1 MLGPLL
7 LLVLVLIGAPIGI
20 YAILMNERKKN
31 TKSNAKAL
39 QQKLA
44 KQIKRF
50 NYLYDNFLTRTS
62 FRRLVEQI
70 SGLSVYNYDEV
81 RILAVKY
88 YTRTMFAAILLVAAT
103 AVIIQD
109 VMATLLSCTLS
120 VVLYNTLINNSLDK
134 THEEVLKQLSL
145 SLGSVEEHYVRLGTI
160 PDAINEAKRGPL
172 LNHTFEEIY
181 LILTDNDGETRLEEF
196 YNLVP
201 FQMLQTFAGVC
212 HLLNDV
218 GDEATDTG
226 SSAFRESVELLKMEC
241 DMDIRKADYQRKKFE
256 GLQWFPLIP
265 LLLLGMIKWFFT
277 SFIPGTSVLYNGMF
291 GYVVQSIVIILSTIG
306 FYYIANTNTPSVVRQ
321 DDRSDLIL
329 RLLGR
334 KWFRGFVRTLVP
346 HKVKITSRLT
356 RLIDNSLSSK
366 NIEYLYG
373 AKLVASIAAFLAT
386 LLLLAVFTF
395 TTREFVYNSIQ
406 SQSLLGTTP
415 LTLTEEQ
422 RMIELDKRVLSRPT
436 PPRDRDLELEIQSL
450 FSDMTPMD
458 QADHVDRIIQ
468 KYENYKNARFY
479 WWFILIAYFV
489 AYIGWNT
496 PEINLMF
503 RKSLV
508 KAEASEDV
516 LQLQTMLYVLMFTNL
531 NTWDTL
537 YWLGKQSKIHH
548 DVLVYA
554 FHEYTSDPDLALER
568 LKDTSSVPEF
578 ERMCDQLESTISDIS
593 LREAFASLLND
604 RAHMMAMREVAQ
616 KYTVDKK
623 RVKATKYAWAPALLT
638 GVGYFLAPI
647 GILGVKQFIDTFS
660 QFGG

>member
-7 LLVLVLIGAPIGI
+7 LLVLVLIGAPIGV

-70 SGLSVYNYDEV
+70 LGLSVYNYDEV
-81 RILAVKY
+81 RILSVKY
-88 YTRTMFAAILLVAAT
+88 YTRTMFAAVLLVAAT

-145 SLGSVEEHYVRLGTI
+145 ALGSVEEHYVRLGTI

-291 GYVVQSIVIILSTIG
+291 GYVVQSLVIVLSTIG

-422 RMIELDKRVLSRPT
+422 RMIELDKRVLSRST
-436 PPRDRDLELEIQSL
+436 PPRDRDLEMEIQSL

-604 RAHMMAMREVAQ
+604 RAHMMSMREVAQ

-623 RVKATKYAWAPALLT
+623 RNKSTKYAWAPALLT

>member
-7 LLVLVLIGAPIGI
+7 LLVLVLIGAPIGV

-81 RILAVKY
+81 RILSVKY
-88 YTRTMFAAILLVAAT
+88 YTRTMFAAVLLVAAT

-291 GYVVQSIVIILSTIG
+291 GYVVQSLVIVLSTIG

-329 RLLGR
+329 RLLGH

-346 HKVKITSRLT
+346 HKVKITNRLT

-436 PPRDRDLELEIQSL
+436 PPRDRDLEMEIQSL

-604 RAHMMAMREVAQ
+604 RAHMMSMREVAQ

-623 RVKATKYAWAPALLT
+623 RNKSTKYAWAPALLT

>member
-7 LLVLVLIGAPIGI
+7 LLVLVLIGAPIGV

-81 RILAVKY
+81 RILSVKY
-88 YTRTMFAAILLVAAT
+88 YTRTMFAAVLLVAAT

-145 SLGSVEEHYVRLGTI
+145 ALGSVEEHYVRLGTI

-291 GYVVQSIVIILSTIG
+291 GYVVQSLVIVLSTIG

-436 PPRDRDLELEIQSL
+436 PPRDRDLEMEIQSL

-568 LKDTSSVPEF
+568 LKATSSVPEF

-604 RAHMMAMREVAQ
+604 RAHMMSMREVAQ

-623 RVKATKYAWAPALLT
+623 RNKSTKYAWAPALLT

>member
-291 GYVVQSIVIILSTIG
+291 GYVVQSLVIILSTIG

>member
-7 LLVLVLIGAPIGI
+7 ILVLVLLGAPIGI

-31 TKSNAKAL
+31 SKGNAKAL

-44 KQIKRF
+44 RQIKRF

-81 RILAVKY
+81 RILSVKY
-88 YTRTMFAAILLVAAT
+88 YTRTMFAAIMLVIAT

-145 SLGSVEEHYVRLGTI
+145 SLGSVEENYVRLGTI

-181 LILTDNDGETRLEEF
+181 LILTDNDGESRLEEF

-265 LLLLGMIKWFFT
+265 LLLLGLIKWFFT
-277 SFIPGTSVLYNGMF
+277 SSIPGTSVLYNGMF
-291 GYVVQSIVIILSTIG
+291 GYVVQSLVIILSTIG
-306 FYYIANTNTPSVVRQ
+306 FYYIANTNTPSVVSQ
-321 DDRSDLIL
+321 DDRSDFIL

-334 KWFRGFVRTLVP
+334 KRFRGFVHTLLP

-356 RLIDNSLSSK
+356 KLIDNSLSSK
-366 NIEYLYG
+366 NIEYLYA
-373 AKLVASIAAFLAT
+373 AKFVAAVVAFFTT
-386 LLLLAVFTF
+386 LILLGVFTI
-395 TTREFVYNSIQ
+395 TTREFTYNSIQ
-406 SQSLLGTTP
+406 STSLLGTSP
-415 LTLTEEQ
+415 MTLAEEQ
-422 RMIELDKRVLSRPT
+422 RMLDLDKRILSRPQ
-436 PPRDRDLELEIQSL
+436 PPRERDLELEIQSL

-468 KYENYKNARFY
+468 KYDNYKNARFY
-479 WWFILIAYFV
+479 WWFVLIAYFV
-489 AYIGWNT
+489 AYLGWNT

-568 LKDTSSVPEF
+568 LKDTSTVPEF

-623 RVKATKYAWAPALLT
+623 RVKSTKFAWAPAVLT

>member
-1 MLGPLL
+1 MLGPML
-7 LLVLVLIGAPIGI
+7 LLVLVLIGAPIGV

-81 RILAVKY
+81 RILSVKY
-88 YTRTMFAAILLVAAT
+88 YTRTMFAAVLLVAAT

-145 SLGSVEEHYVRLGTI
+145 AIGSVEEHYVRLGTI

-291 GYVVQSIVIILSTIG
+291 GYVVQSLVIVLSTIG

-334 KWFRGFVRTLVP
+334 KWFRGFVSTLVP

-436 PPRDRDLELEIQSL
+436 PPRDRDLEMEIQSL

-458 QADHVDRIIQ
+458 QTDHVDRIIQ

-604 RAHMMAMREVAQ
+604 RAHMMSMREVAQ

-623 RVKATKYAWAPALLT
+623 RNKSTKYAWAPALLT

>member
-7 LLVLVLIGAPIGI
+7 LLVLVLIGAPIGV

-81 RILAVKY
+81 RILSVKY
-88 YTRTMFAAILLVAAT
+88 YTRTMFAAVLLVAAT

-145 SLGSVEEHYVRLGTI
+145 ALGSVEEHYVRLGTI

-291 GYVVQSIVIILSTIG
+291 GYVVQSLVIVLSTIG

-436 PPRDRDLELEIQSL
+436 PPRDRDLEMEIQSL

-568 LKDTSSVPEF
+568 LKATSSVPEF

-593 LREAFASLLND
+593 LREAFASLIND
-604 RAHMMAMREVAQ
+604 RAHMMSMREVAQ

-623 RVKATKYAWAPALLT
+623 RNKSTKYAWAPALLT

>member
-7 LLVLVLIGAPIGI
+7 LLVLVLIGAPIGV

-81 RILAVKY
+81 RILSVKY
-88 YTRTMFAAILLVAAT
+88 YTRTMFAAVLLVAAT

-145 SLGSVEEHYVRLGTI
+145 ALGSVEEHYVRLGTI

-291 GYVVQSIVIILSTIG
+291 GYVVQSLVIVLSTIG

-436 PPRDRDLELEIQSL
+436 PPRDRDLEMEIQSL

-604 RAHMMAMREVAQ
+604 RAHMMSMREVAQ

-623 RVKATKYAWAPALLT
+623 RNKSTKYAWAPALLT

>member
-7 LLVLVLIGAPIGI
+7 LLVLVLIGAPIGV

-81 RILAVKY
+81 RILSVKY
-88 YTRTMFAAILLVAAT
+88 YTRTMFAAVLLVAAT

-145 SLGSVEEHYVRLGTI
+145 ALGSVEEHYVRLGTI

-291 GYVVQSIVIILSTIG
+291 GYVVQSLVIVLSTIG

-436 PPRDRDLELEIQSL
+436 PPRDRDLEMEIQSL

-508 KAEASEDV
+508 KTEASEDV

-604 RAHMMAMREVAQ
+604 RAHMMSMREVAQ

-623 RVKATKYAWAPALLT
+623 RNKSTKYAWAPALLT

>member
-7 LLVLVLIGAPIGI
+7 LLVLVLIGAPIGV

-81 RILAVKY
+81 RILSVKY
-88 YTRTMFAAILLVAAT
+88 YTRTMFAAVLLVAAT

-145 SLGSVEEHYVRLGTI
+145 ALGSVEEHYVRLGTI

-291 GYVVQSIVIILSTIG
+291 GYVVQSLVIVLSTIG

-436 PPRDRDLELEIQSL
+436 PPRDRDLEMEIQSL

-468 KYENYKNARFY
+468 KYENYKTARFY

-568 LKDTSSVPEF
+568 LKATSSVPEF

-604 RAHMMAMREVAQ
+604 RAHMMSMREVAQ

-623 RVKATKYAWAPALLT
+623 RNKSTKYAWAPALLT